1 MDAVSRPGRGGN
13 APARFFSGSLWGT
26 IVYPDETSQLPAAIR
41 SQVLTPSPFS
51 ATVASNLPWSRWD
64 SGKHLVYILAQQIS
78 AMAAEKDPRENAAKA
93 ITVLDKAVALHS
105 AIEQN
110 NVFLTDNTNAYQ
122 ANWKA
127 ALEDFLKDSQGDFDF
142 FDLMS

>member
-1 MDAVSRPGRGGN
+1 
-13 APARFFSGSLWGT
+13 
-26 IVYPDETSQLPAAIR
+26 
-41 SQVLTPSPFS
+41 
-51 ATVASNLPWSRWD
+51 
-64 SGKHLVYILAQQIS
+64 
-78 AMAAEKDPRENAAKA
+78 MAAEKDPRENAAKA